1 MKFKSINKQ
10 TKDKQK
16 ELQELIR
23 HIKNGKNSHVFILI
37 HRTGCPPCEATRP
50 EWLKLENKLS
60 KKHKTD
66 NNVLV
71 ADVEEQYMDG
81 LQPNEMLRPEDAE
94 DTVLKPYIGDVD
106 GFPTMKLIK
115 DNGNTKEPYESS
127 NISKKDRSL
136 DSFTEW
142 IESNINKNQSQSQSL
157 KTLEQ
162 SLSSPY
168 KLLNRLSNK
177 KYNKQKKTKRAT
189 KMKGGKR
196 KIKSRQLKTR
206 KTKTR
211 RYKK

>member
-10 TKDKQK
+10 TKDKQGD
-16 ELQELIR
+16 LQELIR
-23 HIKNGKNSHVFILI
+23 HIKNNKHSHVFILI

-60 KKHKTD
+60 KKHKSD

-71 ADVEEQYMDG
+71 ADVEEQYMNG
-81 LQPNEMLRPEDAE
+81 LQPNEMLHPEDAE

-115 DNGNTKEPYESS
+115 NNGNIKEPYESS
-127 NISKKDRSL
+127 NIRKKDRTL
-136 DSFTEW
+136 ESFTEW
-142 IESNINKNQSQSQSL
+142 IESNIKQNQHP

-168 KLLNRLSNK
+168 KLLTRLSNK
-177 KYNKQKKTKRAT
+177 N
-189 KMKGGKR
+189 
-196 KIKSRQLKTR
+196 
-206 KTKTR
+206 
-211 RYKK
+211 